1 MIPSPHPG
9 TIRHLPPKAVPVLT
23 AQTQTL
29 PDPTAQAHLMTVQKV
44 KCHCSLVTFHEV
56 FVWTEWAVTQNK
68 YTPSYQVQYYEWQN
82 LQHYNIYR
90 LQIFVIPA
98 FQTAFYHQLADV
110 QFLFT
115 TTQIF
120 SMSYYHENLSF
131 ITYSLF
137 FQTKSDKIYSRIIT
151 IQYFHSYIAMHKN
164 HVLHDRA
171 RISHF
176 SGDYVR
182 ENTSRNN
189 IFWIVM

>member
-1 MIPSPHPG
+1 MPHTRFNITNDKICS
-9 TIRHLPPKAVPVLT
+9 TI
-23 AQTQTL
+23 
-29 PDPTAQAHLMTVQKV
+29 
-44 KCHCSLVTFHEV
+44 
-56 FVWTEWAVTQNK
+56 
-68 YTPSYQVQYYEWQN
+68 
-82 LQHYNIYR
+82 IYR

-98 FQTAFYHQLADV
+98 FQTAFYHQLADI

-120 SMSYYHENLSF
+120 SMSYYHENQSF

-151 IQYFHSYIAMHKN
+151 IQHFHSYIAMHKN

-171 RISHF
+171 RAFLIF

-189 IFWIVM
+189 IF